1 MRSGQAEMKEDT
13 KTVQICVRVEAY
25 EALNQEAKKA
35 DKSVSVLVRDLL
47 EKTFNLPKFESRRD

>member
-1 MRSGQAEMKEDT
+1 MVRNMKNDT
-13 KTVQICVRVEAY
+13 TTVQICVRVEAY
-25 EALNQEAKKA
+25 EVLKEAAKKA

>member
-1 MRSGQAEMKEDT
+1 MANSDS

-25 EALNQEAKKA
+25 EVLKEVAKKA
-35 DKSVSVLVRDLL
+35 DKSVSVLVRELL